1 MSKEIKERRAN
12 SVNVPESKRAVIV
25 DRDGVATKKR
35 GSFWGGFILAVALVI
50 AVIALVIFIIN
61 SVVNSYYSKIDG
73 TQYDEKDIVAS
84 DIPDKISTS
93 NMFLYDDSV
102 VKNDAYHV
110 IRDNALLNFAEASC
124 SIKKDENIYNYIIF
138 GVDKLDDTAGEAQ
151 ADVILIASINK
162 ATNKVIYATIEARA
176 LAYIPVV
183 NKVGALKDAYEW
195 GGAALLAKTVSY
207 NYGISV
213 NGYIE
218 LNMNGCATIVDAVG
232 GITLELSDAD
242 IAAAN
247 ESVKAI
253 KNVFSGLEVSEIVKG
268 DDGKVK
274 LDGNQTLAYIRGT
287 KESRS
292 TAITN
297 ILKEASMSAFK
308 KGFGG
313 VKAYINAISDN
324 AKTSANKSDFVNIFR
339 LVFSSAKKT
348 NVETLSVGESTLTRT
363 KVTDKAQY
371 AYSFDYAKERAALIT
386 ALYGEQK

>member
-12 SVNVPESKRAVIV
+12 SANVPESKRAVIV

-35 GSFWGGFILAVALVI
+35 GSFWGGFVLAVALVI
-50 AVIALVIFIIN
+50 AVVALVIFIIN
-61 SVVNSYYSKIDG
+61 SVVNSYYSKVDG
-73 TQYDEKDIVAS
+73 VQYNEKDIIA
-84 DIPDKISTS
+84 DIPDKISSS

-124 SIKKDENIYNYIIF
+124 SIKEDENVYNYVIL
-138 GVDKLDDTAGEAQ
+138 GVDKLDETAGEAQ
-151 ADVILIASINK
+151 ADVVLIASINK
-162 ATNKVIYATIEARA
+162 ATNKVTYATIEARA

-183 NKVGALKDAYEW
+183 NKIGALKDAYEW

-207 NYGISV
+207 NYGIGI

-218 LNMNGCATIVDAVG
+218 LNMSGCAAIVDAVG

-253 KNVFSGLEVSEIVKG
+253 KSVFSGFEVSEIAKG

-297 ILKEASMSAFK
+297 ILKEASMGAFK

-313 VKAYINAISDN
+313 VKAYLNAISDN

-371 AYSFDYAKERAALIT
+371 AYSFDYAKERAALVT